1 MTQVSLN
8 KELAEDL
15 INSKLRIIV
24 EEMEKILQKWK
35 YDSIELFLTDSKSG
49 KIRNAEDDAIVIQN
63 LLDDQEELHQIKN
76 QW

>member
-1 MTQVSLN
+1 MTQVSLK

-24 EEMEKILQKWK
+24 EEIEKILQKWK

-76 QW
+76 KW

>member
-49 KIRNAEDDAIVIQN
+49 KMRNAEDDAVVIQN

>member
-15 INSKLRIIV
+15 INSKLRIII

-63 LLDDQEELHQIKN
+63 LLDDQEELYQIKN

>member
-1 MTQVSLN
+1 MTQVSLK

-63 LLDDQEELHQIKN
+63 LLDDKEELHQIKN
-76 QW
+76 KW

>member
-49 KIRNAEDDAIVIQN
+49 KIRNAEDDAVVIQN
-63 LLDDQEELHQIKN
+63 LLDDQKELHQIKN

>member
-24 EEMEKILQKWK
+24 KEMEKILQKWK

-49 KIRNAEDDAIVIQN
+49 KIRNAEDDAVVIQN
-63 LLDDQEELHQIKN
+63 LLDDQKELHQIKN

>member
-15 INSKLRIIV
+15 VNSKLRIIV
-24 EEMEKILQKWK
+24 EEIEKILQKWK

>member
-49 KIRNAEDDAIVIQN
+49 KIRNAEDDAVVIQN

>member
-15 INSKLRIIV
+15 VNSKLRIIV
-24 EEMEKILQKWK
+24 EEIEKILQKWK

-63 LLDDQEELHQIKN
+63 LLDDQKELHQIKN

>member
-8 KELAEDL
+8 KV
-15 INSKLRIIV
+15 V
-24 EEMEKILQKWK
+24 EEIEKILQKWK

-76 QW
+76 RIHSVQ

>member
-35 YDSIELFLTDSKSG
+35 YGSIELFLTDSKSG

>member
-1 MTQVSLN
+1 MTQISLN

-49 KIRNAEDDAIVIQN
+49 KIRNAKDDAIVIQN

>member
-1 MTQVSLN
+1 MTQVSLT

-35 YDSIELFLTDSKSG
+35 YDSIQLFLTDCKTG
-49 KIRNAEDDAIVIQN
+49 KIRNAEDDAIVLQN

>member
-1 MTQVSLN
+1 MTQVSIN

-63 LLDDQEELHQIKN
+63 LLDDQKELHQIKN